1 MELTLSQQPPSASL
15 IEKKRNLGGV
25 KYTYV
30 HGKRMA
36 HKTITI
42 SEQAYRSLARL
53 KSDKESFTE
62 AILRLT
68 SEKGSASSLLDLL
81 ENLPRSEDLAKNVEV
96 AMTRLRTVK
105 LRRISLG

>member
-1 MELTLSQQPPSASL
+1 
-15 IEKKRNLGGV
+15 
-25 KYTYV
+25 
-30 HGKRMA
+30 MA

-96 AMTRLRTVK
+96 AMKRIRTVK

>member
-1 MELTLSQQPPSASL
+1 
-15 IEKKRNLGGV
+15 
-25 KYTYV
+25 
-30 HGKRMA
+30 MA

-68 SEKGSASSLLDLL
+68 SERGSASSLLELVK
-81 ENLPRSEDLAKNVEV
+81 NLPGSDDLARNVEF
-96 AMTRLRTVK
+96 AMKRMRTVK

>member
-1 MELTLSQQPPSASL
+1 
-15 IEKKRNLGGV
+15 
-25 KYTYV
+25 
-30 HGKRMA
+30 MA

-68 SEKGSASSLLDLL
+68 SEKGSASSLLAVL
-81 ENLPRSEDLAKNVEV
+81 ENMPRSEDLARNVEV
-96 AMTRLRTVK
+96 AMKKLRTGK